1 MRLVDRLMPS
11 RADKN
16 WVRIV
21 IGAIADPKGKRS
33 HITLEDFA
41 AKVGAGAELVRKWS
55 AGANPG
61 FEYSQE
67 IRKLFPREAA
77 LADEA
82 VGIPRVSD
90 PAGNMAPVTKSRLGE
105 ALDAE
110 LARRNAAAHANALEM
125 VLKMEKLGQPLS
137 DEQLRAVAASLL
149 DDVPADAGRGSR
161 K

>member
-1 MRLVDRLMPS
+1 MP
-11 RADKN
+11 RKLTKPRGKWAQ
-16 WVRIV
+16 WVR
-21 IGAIADPKGKRS
+21 
-33 HITLEDFA
+33 T
-41 AKVGAGAELVRKWS
+41 VR
-55 AGANPG
+55 G
-61 FEYSQE
+61 EISQE
-67 IRKLFPREAA
+67 RFAESIKMSRGSVTDWERGDTEPDRAA
-77 LADEA
+77 LEKILKAFPSA
-82 VGIPRVSD
+82 APPPTVVSIAVSD
-90 PAGNMAPVTKSRLGE
+90 PAGKVAPVTKSRLGE